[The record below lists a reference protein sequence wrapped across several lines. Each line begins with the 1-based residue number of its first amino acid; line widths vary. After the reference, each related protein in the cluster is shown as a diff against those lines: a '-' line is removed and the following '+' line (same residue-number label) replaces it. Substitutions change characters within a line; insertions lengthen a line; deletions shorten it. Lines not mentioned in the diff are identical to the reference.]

1 MLTFAFMSFGKH
13 HESMYDGSM
22 IGAGAEVFAVWG
34 YVISKMKPGKDGMQ
48 VELNPKLLAFTLG
61 EPEQEIRDAIVFL
74 CAPDPHS
81 RTKDE
86 AGRRLVRLDE
96 FAYKVVNGMKY
107 RWIRDEETRRQQNR
121 DAQARYREK
130 KKQAPERDPIA
141 SAPPGKVNAVLGKIL
156 QKGVEQSPEL
166 GAQLGVSEPPQARL
180 GTTRI
185 EE

>member
-1 MLTFAFMSFGKH
+1 MSFGKH

-61 EPEQEIRDAIVFL
+61 EPEQEVRDAIVFL
-74 CAPDPHS
+74 CAPDPQS

-86 AGRRLVRLDE
+86 DGRRLVRLDE

-121 DAQARYREK
+121 EAQARYREK
-130 KKQAPERDPIA
+130 RRAFERNPIDNPTPEQLKTGRATIAAAIQAA
-141 SAPPGKVNAVLGKIL
+141 TNSTA
-156 QKGVEQSPEL
+156 
-166 GAQLGVSEPPQARL
+166 
-180 GTTRI
+180 T
-185 EE
+185 